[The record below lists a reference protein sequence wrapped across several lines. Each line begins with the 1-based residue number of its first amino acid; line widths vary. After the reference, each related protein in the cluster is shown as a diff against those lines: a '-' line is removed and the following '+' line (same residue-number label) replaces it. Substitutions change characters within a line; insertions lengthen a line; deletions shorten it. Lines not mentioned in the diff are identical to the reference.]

1 MAKWYPLQES
11 SEPVPLAGR
20 VEGQEL
26 KHTQKYE
33 MREFYESLLQVYI
46 HLEPTVK
53 LPLDETLTNVYSP
66 LL

>member
-26 KHTQKYE
+26 KRTPSFERKH
-33 MREFYESLLQVYI
+33 V
-46 HLEPTVK
+46 
-53 LPLDETLTNVYSP
+53 LDKE
-66 LL
+66 